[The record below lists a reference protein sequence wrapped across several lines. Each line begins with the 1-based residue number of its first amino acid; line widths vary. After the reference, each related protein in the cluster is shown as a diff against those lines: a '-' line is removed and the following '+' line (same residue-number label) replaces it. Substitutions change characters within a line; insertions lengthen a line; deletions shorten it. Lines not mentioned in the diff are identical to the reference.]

1 MWRRPV
7 VPLWFDAAMPELVVV
22 AAAVVLAAGLVLIG
36 LGRAGA
42 RGEELRA
49 VARRQ
54 AAIER
59 KLDLV
64 LGHLGVTVPEE
75 RHEEVERLLAEGRM
89 IHAVKVYRERTGASL
104 LDARN
109 AVEEIARRRGL
120 PLQ

>member
-75 RHEEVERLLAEGRM
+75 RHEEVERLLGERKL
-89 IHAVKVYRERTGASL
+89 IPAVKEYRERTGASL
-104 LDARN
+104 LDAKN

>member
-1 MWRRPV
+1 VWRRPV